1 MENIV
6 DLSYI
11 IPPVDKALIK
21 EELKKADFLK
31 KTNSAGR
38 EIYVTNA
45 HRTPAIMR
53 EIGRLREISF
63 ATSGGMFSFNA
74 LTLLV
79 KI

>member
-31 KTNSAGR
+31 KTNFFHRYPIIFQKAGIPSAFKR
-38 EIYVTNA
+38 EK
-45 HRTPAIMR
+45 
-53 EIGRLREISF
+53 F
-63 ATSGGMFSFNA
+63 DF
-74 LTLLV
+74 
-79 KI
+79 

>member
-1 MENIV
+1 MENVI

-45 HRTPAIMR
+45 HRTPASPDSH
-53 EIGRLREISF
+53 LLTPVYSF
-63 ATSGGMFSFNA
+63 LSQQLYTSI
-74 LTLLV
+74 V
-79 KI
+79 